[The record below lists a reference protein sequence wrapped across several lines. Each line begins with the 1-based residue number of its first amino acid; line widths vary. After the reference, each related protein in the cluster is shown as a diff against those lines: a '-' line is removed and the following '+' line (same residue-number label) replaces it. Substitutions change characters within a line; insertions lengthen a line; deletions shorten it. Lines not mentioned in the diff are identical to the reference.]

1 MTEVTDQPVL
11 QLHSVCKSYGS
22 GELLVQALRQVS
34 LSVRQGE
41 LVAVMGPSGCGKST
55 LLSVAGALEEPTSGQ
70 VSVCGMSLADMSSA
84 HKATVRREYV
94 GFVYQERNLIP
105 ALTARENVALPLELA
120 GVGARAAAK
129 EAESALDIVGIGQ
142 LAHRL
147 PENMSGGQQQRVAIA
162 RALIGNRQLL
172 LADEPTGAL
181 DSQTGDQI
189 LSIMRSRCDDGAAG
203 VLVTH
208 EARHAAW
215 ADTVVYLRDGEIIE
229 SVSDQ

>member
-1 MTEVTDQPVL
+1 MAKVTEQPVL
-11 QLHSVCKSYGS
+11 ELHSVCKTYGN
-22 GELLVQALRQVS
+22 GELLVRALHEVS
-34 LSVRQGE
+34 LSVRAGE

-70 VSVCGMSLADMSSA
+70 VMVSGMSLAEMSSA

-120 GVGARAAAK
+120 GVGARVAAK
-129 EAESALDIVGIGQ
+129 EAESALDTVGIGE

-162 RALIGNRQLL
+162 RALIGNRRLL

-215 ADTVVYLRDGEIIE
+215 ADTVVYLRDGQIIE
-229 SVSDQ
+229 SVSD